1 MEAGVDGQIAM
12 IWRKR
17 QIQAQEMTYLFRA
30 RGLDP
35 FTSHAAA
42 DQSIDL
48 AKQHFEKIVDCLQR
62 FGPMGKDG
70 IAELVGLDG
79 NQVARRMKE
88 LEKGGRVELTG
99 RTTKSNSGRAE
110 REWQFVPVQREL
122 I

>member
-1 MEAGVDGQIAM
+1 MDGQIAM
-12 IWRKR
+12 TWRKR
-17 QIQAQEMTYLFRA
+17 QINKRIEMMDKFLFRA

-35 FTSHAAA
+35 STSHAAA

-48 AKQHFEKIVDCLQR
+48 AKQHFEKIVECLRR

-88 LEKGGRVELTG
+88 LEKDGLVELTG
-99 RTTKSNSGRAE
+99 RTTKSNSGRSE

>member
-1 MEAGVDGQIAM
+1 MMD
-12 IWRKR
+12 KF
-17 QIQAQEMTYLFRA
+17 LFRA

-35 FTSHAAA
+35 STSHAAA

-48 AKQHFEKIVDCLQR
+48 AKQHFEKIVECLRR

-88 LEKGGRVELTG
+88 LEKDGRVELTG
-99 RTTKSNSGRAE
+99 RTIKSNSGRSE
-110 REWQFVPVQREL
+110 REWQFVPVQQEL
-122 I
+122 ILAI

>member
-1 MEAGVDGQIAM
+1 MRWQGVGGHPNP
-12 IWRKR
+12 
-17 QIQAQEMTYLFRA
+17 A
-30 RGLDP
+30 RGYGRHEEGTVPRVNPRELL
-35 FTSHAAA
+35 

-48 AKQHFEKIVDCLQR
+48 AKQHFEKIVECLRR

-88 LEKGGRVELTG
+88 LEKNGRVELTG

-122 I
+122 L

>member
-1 MEAGVDGQIAM
+1 
-12 IWRKR
+12 
-17 QIQAQEMTYLFRA
+17 MTSLFRA

-35 FTSHAAA
+35 LTSHAAA

-48 AKQHFEKIVDCLQR
+48 AKQHFEKIVECLRR

-88 LEKGGRVELTG
+88 LEKDGREFEAIWFNHADTLPDQIRAAYRLDINEYNGRSLVQLLVEF
-99 RTTKSNSGRAE
+99 AE
-110 REWQFVPVQREL
+110 PA
-122 I
+122 